1 MAEQTLGVELD
12 IHGGGID
19 LVFPHHENEAAQTE
33 AARGRP
39 LARLWVHNGML
50 ELEGK
55 MSKSEGNIVGL
66 AEALDA
72 YGRDTLL
79 MYFVSGH
86 YRQPIAWGPD
96 VLDHAARR
104 ARGIREAAR
113 ACTPGAS
120 PADMAGLR
128 DAFFDALA
136 DDFNTPKALAALS
149 EWVSESNRRGGVG
162 SGDLIEMLSVLGLEN
177 LAAADEGPPAELVE
191 LAEQRFSAREARDFA
206 EADRLRDAI
215 AAAGWEVR
223 DAPGGWELVRA
234 S

>member
-1 MAEQTLGVELD
+1 
-12 IHGGGID
+12 
-19 LVFPHHENEAAQTE
+19 
-33 AARGRP
+33 
-39 LARLWVHNGML
+39 
-50 ELEGK
+50 
-55 MSKSEGNIVGL
+55 
-66 AEALDA
+66 
-72 YGRDTLL
+72 
-79 MYFVSGH
+79 
-86 YRQPIAWGPD
+86 
-96 VLDHAARR
+96 
-104 ARGIREAAR
+104 
-113 ACTPGAS
+113 
-120 PADMAGLR
+120 MAGLR

-177 LAAADEGPPAELVE
+177 LAAADVGPPAELVE